1 MKILNAIIKLMR
13 FKPVISW
20 TVCGFMLALSV
31 AYYETGA
38 LQNSDLLVASFI
50 AVVLIQGVISHA
62 MNDLCDEDI
71 DRNANIDETG
81 RTKVLINGMA
91 TRSDLRALILS
102 ALFISL
108 MVFINVYNRLGY
120 IILLFGFI
128 GLYAAICYN
137 VRPLKL
143 GWRPFSEWTVVYPV
157 ITTLVVAVNY
167 IATEHVSFLAF
178 LVGTSHAFFNIRWFM
193 DSRMMDIQPD
203 SEHGKITTSV
213 FLRMHDIRGDITDFY
228 TLLMCLVFVYIMYC
242 GYPVMIIPLIVI
254 VGWCYMRELFERRD
268 YMPWVRSRDYYVKS
282 RLIGMRLTVINTVI
296 MSLWLLFRKVYIL

>member
-1 MKILNAIIKLMR
+1 MKLLKAVLKLMR

-31 AYYETGA
+31 AYYETGM
-38 LQNSDLLVASFI
+38 LQNLDLLVTSFI
-50 AVVLIQGVISHA
+50 AVVLIQGIISHA

-71 DRNANIDETG
+71 DRNADINETG

-91 TRSDLRALILS
+91 TRLDLMVLVLGALLV
-102 ALFISL
+102 SL
-108 MVFINVYNRLGY
+108 VVFINVYNRLGY

-137 VRPLKL
+137 IRPLKL

-167 IATEHVSFLAF
+167 VATEQLSSLAF
-178 LVGTSHAFFNIRWFM
+178 VVGTSHAMFNIRWFM

-203 SEHGKITTSV
+203 YEHGKITTSV
-213 FLRMHDIRGDITDFY
+213 FLQMHDMQSDISDFY
-228 TLLMCLVFVYIMYC
+228 TLLMCLIFVYIVYC
-242 GYPVMIIPLIVI
+242 DYPVMIIPLIVI
-254 VGWCYMRELFERRD
+254 IGWCYMRELFERRD
-268 YMPWVRSRDYYVKS
+268 YMPWVRSRNYYVKS

-296 MSLWLLFRKVYIL
+296 MSLWLLFQKVYIL

>member
-1 MKILNAIIKLMR
+1 MKLLKAVLKLMR

-31 AYYETGA
+31 AYYEIGM
-38 LQNSDLLVASFI
+38 LQNLDLLVASFI
-50 AVVLIQGVISHA
+50 AVILIQGVISHA

-91 TRSDLRALILS
+91 THSDLRALVLS
-102 ALFISL
+102 ALFIAL
-108 MVFINVYNRLGY
+108 MIFINVYNRLGY
-120 IILLFGFI
+120 IILLFGFV

-167 IATEHVSFLAF
+167 IATEHLSFLAF
-178 LVGTSHAFFNIRWFM
+178 VVGTSHAFFNIRWFM

-228 TLLMCLVFVYIMYC
+228 TLLMCLIFVYIMYC
-242 GYPVMIIPLIVI
+242 GYPVMIIPLMVI
-254 VGWCYMRELFERRD
+254 VGWCYMRELFDRRE

-282 RLIGMRLTVINTVI
+282 RLIGMRLTVINAVI
-296 MSLWLLFRKVYIL
+296 ITLYLTLRKVYIL

>member
-1 MKILNAIIKLMR
+1 MKLLKAVLKLMR

-31 AYYETGA
+31 AYHETGA

-62 MNDLCDEDI
+62 MNDLCDEDV

-91 TRSDLRALILS
+91 TRSDLRAFVLS

-178 LVGTSHAFFNIRWFM
+178 IVGTSHAFFNIRWFM

-213 FLRMHDIRGDITDFY
+213 FLRMHNIRGDITDFY
-228 TLLMCLVFVYIMYC
+228 TLLMCLIFACILHS
-242 GYPVMIIPLIVI
+242 GFTVMIIPLMII
-254 VGWCYMRELFERRD
+254 VGWCYMRELFDRRN
-268 YMPWVRSRDYYVKS
+268 YMPWGRSRDYYVKS

>member
-1 MKILNAIIKLMR
+1 MKLLKAVLKLMR

-31 AYYETGA
+31 AYYETGT
-38 LQNSDLLVASFI
+38 LQNLDLLVTSFI

-91 TRSDLRALILS
+91 TRSDLRALVLS

-108 MVFINVYNRLGY
+108 MVFISVYNRLGY
-120 IILLFGFI
+120 IILLFGFV

-157 ITTLVVAVNY
+157 ITTLVIAVNY
-167 IATEHVSFLAF
+167 IATEHLSFLAF
-178 LVGTSHAFFNIRWFM
+178 IVGTSHAMFNIRWFM
-193 DSRMMDIQPD
+193 DSRMVDIKPD
-203 SEHGKITTSV
+203 YEHGKITTPV
-213 FLRMHDIRGDITDFY
+213 FLQMRNTQGDISDFY
-228 TLLMCLVFVYIMYC
+228 AILMCLLFAYLIHD
-242 GYPVMIIPLIVI
+242 GYPVMIIPLMII
-254 VGWCYMRELFERRD
+254 VGWCYTRELFDRRE

-282 RLIGMRLTVINTVI
+282 RLIGMRLTVINAVI
-296 MSLWLLFRKVYIL
+296 ITLYLTLRKVYIL